1 MGRMIDEFNKMIDEL
16 KDDLGEGMI
25 ACDIWHKRDA
35 QSLAGYNSQPKAV
48 ALFNEVTRMLDKT
61 TSESDYPRLGNYYIV
76 HLENDLLV
84 VVVFFADYQF
94 GSLIDLSKTTM
105 GILISVA
112 LPKLLKSLDEAVS
125 EG

>member
-1 MGRMIDEFNKMIDEL
+1 MSKMLEEFNKIINEL
-16 KDDLGEGMI
+16 KDDLGEGLV
-25 ACDIWHKRDA
+25 ACDIWHSKDA
-35 QSLAGYNSQPKAV
+35 QSLAGFNSQPKAV

-61 TSESDYPRLGNYYIV
+61 TNESDFPRLGNYYIV

-84 VVVFFADYQF
+84 VVVFFGDYQF

-112 LPKLLKSLDEAVS
+112 LPKLLKTLDEAVS
-125 EG
+125 